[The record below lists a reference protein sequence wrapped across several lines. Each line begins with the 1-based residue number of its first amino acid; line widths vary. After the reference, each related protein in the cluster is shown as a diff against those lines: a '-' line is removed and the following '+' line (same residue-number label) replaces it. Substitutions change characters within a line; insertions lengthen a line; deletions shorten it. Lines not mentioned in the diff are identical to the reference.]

1 MFTRFLHFAI
11 ISLLSSSVSAE
22 NKSADT
28 ALASTP
34 PPRPRN
40 YIEMPLLITII
51 VSTVVFLGLL
61 ALALYALKKRFSNT
75 GKNRSET
82 KKYPTA
88 LAVSSAT
95 ITNNIDSKDSE
106 SPIILPKGGL
116 VDTPPGPPT
125 FTPTPPG
132 PPITPEVIQIVIEE
146 REKEKGLK
154 KNLKKNLKG
163 II

>member
-28 ALASTP
+28 ASTP

-61 ALALYALKKRFSNT
+61 ALALYALKKRLSNT

-116 VDTPPGPPT
+116 ATPPGPPT
-125 FTPTPPG
+125 NPF
-132 PPITPEVIQIVIEE
+132 TPEVIQIVIEE